1 MVYLPRLLSKQLHRT
16 IFSAVGGFMKR
27 CSIIFHSVCGNNYL
41 IASAFQE
48 ALQEEGFDAR
58 LYNVKDED
66 LHIWSNRLE
75 SANDFYEEI
84 NNLPTANYETLVK
97 SDLVILGSPTYFGN
111 VSAEMKRFMDESS
124 IYFYDGTLSGK
135 YFGCFTSCSQIEG
148 GGTLCLQ
155 SMIHYAQHMGM
166 VHVPLGMQVQHID
179 PYQPPAGIMHHSG
192 KESSI
197 RPSSQLG
204 SAVVYYSRLFAK
216 KMLLV

>member
-1 MVYLPRLLSKQLHRT
+1 
-16 IFSAVGGFMKR
+16 MKR

-66 LHIWSNRLE
+66 LHIWSNKLE

-97 SDLVILGSPTYFGN
+97 SDLVILG
-111 VSAEMKRFMDESS
+111 MDESS
-124 IYFYDGTLSGK
+124 VYFYDGTLSGK

-166 VHVPLGMQVQHID
+166 IHVPLGMQVQHID